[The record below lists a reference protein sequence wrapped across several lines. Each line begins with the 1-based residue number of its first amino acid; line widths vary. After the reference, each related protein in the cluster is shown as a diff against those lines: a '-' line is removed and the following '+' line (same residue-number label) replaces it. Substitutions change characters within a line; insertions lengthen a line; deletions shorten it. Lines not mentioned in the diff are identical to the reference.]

1 MSPIV
6 FQIPS
11 VCPEQSNLLS
21 WLKYEVLSQAVDF
34 VRRVPPEERPEAQL
48 VFTVSE

>member
-11 VCPEQSNLLS
+11 VCPEQSNLLN
-21 WLKYEVLSQAVDF
+21 WLKYEVLSPAVDF
-34 VRRVPPEERPEAQL
+34 VRRVLPVERAEVQL
-48 VFTVSE
+48 AFAVSE